1 MVQLDIQLTEHFT
14 LRELCDS
21 ETARRQ
27 KLPNIPGPGHIM
39 KLKNL
44 LTKSVEPARRHFGV
58 PFRITSGYRCEAVN
72 RMVGGVSTSQHLR
85 GEAVDFTL
93 ILPQT
98 HEPLTLNHAP
108 LTFNHAPLT
117 LRHVFD
123 WMAANVPY
131 DQLIWEHGRWIHVS
145 LHIDPRLN
153 RHQVVEYR

>member
-21 ETARRQ
+21 ETARSQ

-72 RMVGGVSTSQHLR
+72 RMVGGVSTLALSCQR
-85 GEAVDFTL
+85 AMRETAKPPPGAS
-93 ILPQT
+93 
-98 HEPLTLNHAP
+98 
-108 LTFNHAPLT
+108 
-117 LRHVFD
+117 
-123 WMAANVPY
+123 
-131 DQLIWEHGRWIHVS
+131 VS
-145 LHIDPRLN
+145 LRTSPFLTSRRLM
-153 RHQVVEYR
+153 V